1 MRKQLKRWSHGFVQ
15 NVRLHW
21 RGVLDLGYLRS
32 MVAVACYD
40 ALIASVAFLF
50 LLPVFAVLVSPLFL
64 LGYVLDAPAVI
75 IPVAVAGIQRK
86 EIGRV
91 LVSFP
96 CFYVLRV
103 LNAIMM
109 LKAIWLEG
117 PMRRPLLV
125 YEKGH

>member
-1 MRKQLKRWSHGFVQ
+1 MRKQLWRWSHGFVQ

-21 RGVLDLGYLRS
+21 RDLLHLGYLRS
-32 MVAVACYD
+32 LVAVACYD
-40 ALIASVAFLF
+40 ALVASLAFLVV
-50 LLPVFAVLVSPLFL
+50 LPVLAIVLSPLFL

-75 IPVAVAGIQRK
+75 IPVGIAAAHRR
-86 EIGRV
+86 ELRRA
-91 LVSFP
+91 LASFP

-103 LNAIMM
+103 LNAAMM

-117 PMRRPLLV
+117 AMRRPLLV